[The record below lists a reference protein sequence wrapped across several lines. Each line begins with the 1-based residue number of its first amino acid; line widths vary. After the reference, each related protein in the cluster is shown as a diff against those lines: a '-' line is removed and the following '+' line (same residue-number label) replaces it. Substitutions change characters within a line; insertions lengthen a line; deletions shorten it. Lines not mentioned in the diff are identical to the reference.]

1 MNVLRVIF
9 RSKYKKILKERRFE
23 KLSGELY
30 PKILKCMRDDA
41 PYLNADF
48 TISDLGRLIGTN
60 RTYISYTLN
69 RHGADFNTLV
79 RRFRCNRLINLIQ
92 EGPQK
97 YDVEEMA
104 LLSGFPSARTM
115 CILLK
120 RHHPDVYLMV
130 KAFVKK

>member
-48 TISDLGRLIGTN
+48 TIRLM
-60 RTYISYTLN
+60 
-69 RHGADFNTLV
+69 A
-79 RRFRCNRLINLIQ
+79 
-92 EGPQK
+92 GPMNSQL
-97 YDVEEMA
+97 MQRIA
-104 LLSGFPSARTM
+104 IHPST
-115 CILLK
+115 
-120 RHHPDVYLMV
+120 
-130 KAFVKK
+130 